1 MLDIGWSELV
11 LIGVVALIFVGP
23 KDLPRMFHALGR
35 FTAKA
40 RGMAREFQR
49 AMDDAAKTSGL
60 DEVRKDLGGVKA
72 GISAATNPTGYG
84 INALEDAARKFEN
97 WDPKSVLKPAAAP
110 SVAGGAV
117 VTVGSGSAV
126 AGTAAGTAVSSAP
139 DAAVSSSGVSG
150 SAASGSA
157 SEAVSGAVSGAGP
170 ETKALAEKRA
180 ADAAAARA
188 KAYELQAKASQSVT
202 ATFAARAK
210 ADAEAAAA
218 KQAQADAEAAR
229 MADESA
235 AAPSP
240 KPRVR
245 AKKADA
251 APVSAGVEAETAK
264 PVRKPPVRRKKSDA

>member
-60 DEVRKDLGGVKA
+60 DEVRKDLSGVKS
-72 GISAATNPTGYG
+72 GISAATNPAGYG
-84 INALEDAARKFEN
+84 INALEDAARKFEK
-97 WDPKSVLKPAAAP
+97 WDPKSVLKPVAAPVAAGVTEAATASTAAAP
-110 SVAGGAV
+110 DLGA
-117 VTVGSGSAV
+117 
-126 AGTAAGTAVSSAP
+126 
-139 DAAVSSSGVSG
+139 
-150 SAASGSA
+150 
-157 SEAVSGAVSGAGP
+157 

-188 KAYELQAKASQSVT
+188 KAHELQAKAAQSAS

-218 KQAQADAEAAR
+218 KMAE
-229 MADESA
+229 ESA
-235 AAPSP
+235 AAPAP
-240 KPRVR
+240 KPRARV
-245 AKKADA
+245 KKAEA
-251 APVSAGVEAETAK
+251 APGETSAADAVTK
-264 PVRKPPVRRKKSDA
+264 PARKPPVRRKKSDA

>member
-1 MLDIGWSELV
+1 MLDVGWSELV

-49 AMDDAAKTSGL
+49 AMDDAAKSSGL
-60 DEVRKDLGGVKA
+60 DDVRKDLDGVKT
-72 GISAATNPTGYG
+72 GLHAATNPASFG
-84 INALEDAARKFEN
+84 INALEDAARKFEK

-110 SVAGGAV
+110 VAVTGGAS
-117 VTVGSGSAV
+117 VTSSAV
-126 AGTAAGTAVSSAP
+126 VSAAP
-139 DAAVSSSGVSG
+139 
-150 SAASGSA
+150 SAASAATAAAEGLASA
-157 SEAVSGAVSGAGP
+157 AVDPGP

-188 KAYELQAKASQSVT
+188 KAHELQAKAAASAS

-218 KQAQADAEAAR
+218 REAASVS
-229 MADESA
+229 MADDSA
-235 AAPSP
+235 AAVTPDV
-240 KPRVR
+240 KPRA
-245 AKKADA
+245 AKAEAVEPA
-251 APVSAGVEAETAK
+251 AEAEK
-264 PVRKPPVRRKKSDA
+264 PARKPPVRRKKSDA